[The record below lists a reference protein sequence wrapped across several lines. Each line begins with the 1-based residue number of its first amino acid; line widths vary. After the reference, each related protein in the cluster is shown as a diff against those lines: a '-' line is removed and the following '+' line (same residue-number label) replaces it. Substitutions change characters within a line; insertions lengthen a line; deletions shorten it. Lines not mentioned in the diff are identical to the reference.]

1 MSISFGVGYPK
12 AVKLR
17 SVAIALLAG
26 VSVTPTG
33 WSRTAPTRGV
43 GSSISAAQPAR
54 LGVSPGA
61 SGNGLGNAIALGS
74 IHWDGAQASALDTAG
89 QRHLLTLDRSL
100 QETATR
106 LLRTARPTRGA
117 IVVISAS
124 DGRVLALSEQPASV
138 PFSQSLVWSAI
149 TPSAS
154 LFKLVTTAALVER
167 AQIQPDHRVCTEGG
181 EHRLETRH
189 LSAPRN
195 GRVICSEFVEILAS
209 SRNAAYARLVHS
221 HLSPDDLENFA
232 DRFGFNAPLPADVP
246 AELGRFRGASE
257 PLALVRTATGFV
269 GSSLSALGAAY
280 LAFVIARGGM
290 SYGVKLLET
299 SEDVGAPSLGSAEA
313 VQAHSMTEPGAH
325 RPERVIAP
333 STVSRLRDMMERVVS
348 HGTAADAFRDG
359 SGRPMLP
366 QIRIAGKTGTLGRD
380 EHTASWFVGF
390 APSRDPKVV
399 IAVLL
404 DNGAVWHKTAKLIA
418 GTLLQKYFE
427 APR

>member
-1 MSISFGVGYPK
+1 LSVAFRFRYPE

-33 WSRTAPTRGV
+33 WSRTAPNRAVASSAAAAQSPGLVV
-43 GSSISAAQPAR
+43 GSGSGSNR
-54 LGVSPGA
+54 SVS
-61 SGNGLGNAIALGS
+61 AIALGS
-74 IHWDGAQASALDTAG
+74 IHWDGAQASALDATG
-89 QRHLLTLDRSL
+89 QRHLLTLLRPL
-100 QETATR
+100 QETASQ
-106 LLRTARPTRGA
+106 LLRTARPSRGA

-124 DGRVLALSEQPASV
+124 DGRVLALAEHPASV
-138 PFSQSLVWSAI
+138 PFSQSLVWSAV

-167 AQIQPDHRVCTEGG
+167 AQLQPDHRICTEGG

-189 LSAPRN
+189 LGAPRH
-195 GRVICSEFVEILAS
+195 GRIICSEFVEIMAS

-221 HLSPDDLENFA
+221 HLSRDDLENFA
-232 DRFGFNAPLPADVP
+232 DRFGFNAPLPADIP

-257 PLALVRTATGFV
+257 PLALARTATGFV

-290 SYGVKLLET
+290 SYGVRLLAA
-299 SEDVGAPSLGSAEA
+299 SGAVGASLGSAQA
-313 VQAHSMTEPGAH
+313 VHPTLEPGAH

-348 HGTAADAFRDG
+348 HGTAADAFHDAM
-359 SGRPMLP
+359 GRPTLP
-366 QIRIAGKTGTLGRD
+366 QIRVAGKTGTLGRD

-390 APSRDPKVV
+390 APSRNPQVV